1 MATNEVR
8 EGFFM
13 IMIAR
18 QSQKVADNRKRLHTV
33 VSTFIEE
40 LFADLRL
47 SAIVCDHLKTRR
59 HCRKNVWR
67 KAVRPKKKKRKQ
79 VIWRKRKNDSFLP
92 FVIFVI
98 TSYLGHNKNI
108 MQRSC
113 NHGYRKEN
121 RLLLF
126 PAITESKENLRKLT
140 FVGKMA
146 AAGYVT
152 QGCFVSNLM
161 ILWRDNLT
169 KRCFIKHRLLCN
181 RS

>member
-1 MATNEVR
+1 MKSEKVFLWSWSHASLKRSQT
-8 EGFFM
+8 
-13 IMIAR
+13 IANDCT
-18 QSQKVADNRKRLHTV
+18 Q
-33 VSTFIEE
+33 
-40 LFADLRL
+40 LFPRL
-47 SAIVCDHLKTRR
+47 SKNCLPTYDCRRSFAIIWKRDVTAGKMCGEKRYDQ
-59 HCRKNVWR
+59 
-67 KAVRPKKKKRKQ
+67 KKKKRKQ